1 VPRSWR
7 SVYGSAEGRRARAI
21 VAAWLS
27 ALVLCAASPASGE
40 TDGYARGGLYA
51 GVGAAYV
58 IEQFDLPDATLK
70 VPEAPIYALDVDGG
84 DSWGAEARV
93 GYRFHPNLAAEGQL
107 QYYDNFGIDA
117 ALTLAAS
124 PSRQI
129 LTLNGLSFMGN
140 VKGYPFTGRVQP
152 YGLVGLGLLWLQ
164 APRTPFDDSALA
176 TRARSEA
183 WRNFVRKTRA
193 LSDVGFAGR
202 IGVGID
208 GYLTQNLLLNVETSY
223 LLPIGD
229 LSDFRMVPISLGV
242 QYRFD

>member
-1 VPRSWR
+1 MQ
-7 SVYGSAEGRRARAI
+7 ATNAM
-21 VAAWLS
+21 WLT

-40 TDGYARGGLYA
+40 TDDYARRGLYA

-58 IEQFDLPDATLK
+58 IEQFDLPDATLSL
-70 VPEAPIYALDVDGG
+70 PESPIFHYEVDGG

-107 QYYDNFGIDA
+107 QYYDNFGIDVAEA
-117 ALTLAAS
+117 ADAS
-124 PSRQI
+124 PSREFF
-129 LTLNGLSFMGN
+129 TLNGLSLMGN

-152 YGLVGLGLLWLQ
+152 YGLVGLGLLWLHAQ
-164 APRTPFDDSALA
+164 PPRTVYDDLETGFDKH
-176 TRARSEA
+176 E
-183 WRNFVRKTRA
+183 
-193 LSDVGFAGR
+193 VGFAGR

-208 GYLTQNLLLNVETSY
+208 AYLTQNLLLNVEASY
-223 LLPIGD
+223 LLPTGD